1 MPGTA
6 LKVLHV
12 LSFLKLVIASVR
24 VEPEVPQ
31 LRSAR
36 PRTSAL
42 LSMAKQGPAGKE
54 SWLGPRNPSH
64 PSVGCALS
72 RPVWVW
78 NPPEIILFQDPRV

>member
-6 LKVLHV
+6 LKVSHE
-12 LSFLKLVIASVR
+12 LSLLKLVIASVR
-24 VEPEVPQ
+24 MEPEVPQ

-36 PRTSAL
+36 PGTIAL
-42 LSMAKQGPAGKE
+42 LSMAKQGPVGKE
-54 SWLGPRNPSH
+54 SWPESRNPSC
-64 PSVGCALS
+64 PSVDCALS